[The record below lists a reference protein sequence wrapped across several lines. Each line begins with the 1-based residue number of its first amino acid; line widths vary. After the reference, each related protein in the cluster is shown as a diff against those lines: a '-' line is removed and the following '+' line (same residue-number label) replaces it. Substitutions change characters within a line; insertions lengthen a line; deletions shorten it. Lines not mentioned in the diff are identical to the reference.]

1 MRQGAFYAAVFGI
14 IRDPT
19 GKILMVK
26 RQNSGFRDGFY
37 ALPAG
42 HVEIGESPMQAM
54 IRELQEE
61 VSITVTPADIRII
74 HICHSFSPQETTP
87 EVRQY
92 FSFYYEVLS
101 YTGTLTNAEPEK
113 SESISWIDWKAEEKI
128 QFREILEKI
137 EN

>member
-1 MRQGAFYAAVFGI
+1 
-14 IRDPT
+14 
-19 GKILMVK
+19 MVK

-42 HVEIGESPMQAM
+42 HIELGESPMHAM
-54 IRELQEE
+54 IRELSEE
-61 VSITVTPADIRII
+61 IGITATPSDIRII

-92 FSFYYEVLS
+92 FSFYYEVLN
-101 YTGTLTNAEPEK
+101 YTGTPYNAEPEK
-113 SESISWIDWKAEEKI
+113 SESISWIDWKTEEKI

-137 EN
+137 ENEEAYSELDFRS